1 MRVWNPRRCK
11 LGISFVLRL
20 QYNYLYLPSEMR
32 KLLKY
37 LFPVIMALAF
47 WGCMDK
53 SVPAASE
60 EIASM
65 SLTDT
70 SYQTNISASE
80 SELCLPRQVSF
91 ANSNRVQSSARRT
104 TTAHRSNLE
113 FAKSGKVVNAGLRY
127 IIQHQSIIVH
137 STLVEPTH
145 RLLCLGKLI
154 I

>member
-1 MRVWNPRRCK
+1 MK
-11 LGISFVLRL
+11 
-20 QYNYLYLPSEMR
+20 

-37 LFPVIMALAF
+37 LLFFLAAAVL
-47 WGCMDK
+47 WGTADKEMSSVTAEDVADMVLEKAISSMDL
-53 SVPAASE
+53 SQSDHQF
-60 EIASM
+60 S
-65 SLTDT
+65 
-70 SYQTNISASE
+70 
-80 SELCLPRQVSF
+80 LPRQTSF
-91 ANSNRVQSSARRT
+91 ANSQRAQSSVRRT
-104 TTAHRSNLE
+104 NSVHRNNTE